1 MYKYLFPD
9 TFVGDCSWVLRLM
22 SKQRW
27 QIRDGV
33 GWKVKYKVG
42 E

>member
-1 MYKYLFPD
+1 MYKYLLPD
-9 TFVGDCSWVLRLM
+9 TFVGDCSWVLLL